1 MKSYVFPNMLDVEPY
16 YTIASAMSSGLI
28 PKSYHSIFQ
37 RYCKCTCESPIV
49 INANRTI
56 MKCSN
61 PNCTIKLA
69 NRYADICK
77 NFVTGIGP
85 ETAKSFIVV
94 NKITNMSEAINNSSS
109 TIKEYIYAWLKQPHY
124 VSDILKFL
132 SLPNIGVT
140 ADDLFDNK
148 EEFDELDKDL
158 IYTGLIELYSRLL
171 LTPLTEAKFRA
182 IADLLDKKPS
192 TALALMEIIRRSNRN
207 IECNNED
214 DFIAG
219 IKTLGVVRYVR
230 YHIGGDKN
238 ATKVALT
245 LVDHWEDIKFFL
257 EHSNLKNAVLQVT
270 PLVITGDIIRAKKPD
285 GSSYLTKESYV
296 NDLNMITEELG
307 FKFKL
312 GSALVSTK
320 FIVADTS
327 APTRKYL
334 VGKDM
339 GKLITSDELMR
350 IMLKVLELKR
360 EGRELK

>member
-1 MKSYVFPNMLDVEPY
+1 
-16 YTIASAMSSGLI
+16 
-28 PKSYHSIFQ
+28 
-37 RYCKCTCESPIV
+37 
-49 INANRTI
+49 
-56 MKCSN
+56 
-61 PNCTIKLA
+61 
-69 NRYADICK
+69 
-77 NFVTGIGP
+77 
-85 ETAKSFIVV
+85 
-94 NKITNMSEAINNSSS
+94 
-109 TIKEYIYAWLKQPHY
+109 